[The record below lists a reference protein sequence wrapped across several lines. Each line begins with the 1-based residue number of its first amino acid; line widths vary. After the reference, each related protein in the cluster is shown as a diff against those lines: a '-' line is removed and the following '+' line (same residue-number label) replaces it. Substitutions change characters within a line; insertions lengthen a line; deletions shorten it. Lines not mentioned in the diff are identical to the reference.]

1 MSLVALSEMLG
12 ASVRDASGAVRG
24 RVREIA
30 VTPQEHPTRVAF
42 LIVRTPEGERTLP
55 LADIKS
61 AGARVRANSD
71 AAAWE
76 RYAPS
81 DGVLLLKRD
90 LLDQQIIDVH
100 GRKVVRV
107 NDVEIESTP
116 VNSDRGAGATGSRN
130 VSLNV
135 VAVDVGARGAIRRLS
150 KGVVPSFT
158 LRALL
163 EKIPPR
169 VIPWQFVNIIETDP
183 ARRVKLNI
191 AYEGLEKLHPAD
203 IADIVE
209 DLPPGD
215 REAVFETIDEEVA
228 AETLEELEP
237 DIKVAIVESLDKDR
251 AADIVEEM
259 DPDAAADLLSELPAE
274 ESGEIL
280 REMEPAERQEVS
292 QLLEFHTRTA
302 GGRMTT
308 EFIAIAE
315 TATVDDAIEALKTFE
330 GSREALATI
339 YLLSRVQTLVGSVPL
354 VKIATSPFTTKLS
367 KLSEDPVFCAPDT
380 PQDEVAALFDKYNL
394 ITLAV
399 VDEHGRLAGIITAD
413 DVITMLRHRG

>member
-12 ASVRDASGAVRG
+12 APVRDAGGVVRG

-30 VTPQEHPTRVAF
+30 VTPQDHPTRVAY
-42 LIVRTPEGERTLP
+42 LIVRTPEGERALSTEDLR
-55 LADIKS
+55 S
-61 AGARVRANSD
+61 AGATVRATSEL
-71 AAAWE
+71 ASWE
-76 RYAPS
+76 RYTPS

-107 NDVEIESTP
+107 NDVELESTP
-116 VNSDRGAGATGSRN
+116 VNSHLL
-130 VSLNV
+130 LNV

-163 EKIPPR
+163 DRIPPR
-169 VIPWQFVNIIETDP
+169 VIPWEYVDLLETDP
-183 ARRVKLNI
+183 ARRVKLKI
-191 AYEGLEKLHPAD
+191 AYEGLAKLHPAD

-209 DLPPGD
+209 DLAPAE

-237 DIKVAIVESLDKDR
+237 DVQKSVVESLDKDR
-251 AADIVEEM
+251 VADIVEEM
-259 DPDAAADLLSELPAE
+259 DPDAAADLLGDLPE
-274 ESGEIL
+274 DQSVEIL
-280 REMEPAERQEVS
+280 KEMEPEERHEVT
-292 QLLEFHTRTA
+292 QLLEFSDNTA
-302 GGRMTT
+302 AGRMTT
-308 EFIAIAE
+308 EFIAVAE
-315 TATVDDAIEALKTFE
+315 TAVVDDAIEALKRFE
-330 GSREALATI
+330 GSREAVATI
-339 YLLSRVQTLVGSVPL
+339 YLTGPAGRLVGSVPL
-354 VKIATSPFTTKLS
+354 VRIATSSVAAQLS
-367 KLSEDPVFCAPDT
+367 DLSEPYVACSPDT
-380 PQDEVAALFDKYNL
+380 PEDQVAEQFDKYNL

-413 DVITMLRHRG
+413 DVIAMLRSR